1 MDKMPRQMAPDD
13 TIPHMFLHISIS
25 YSFSYSPSDIRV
37 LIKFHYIIHII
48 HHHYSY
54 NVLIAHTNVLYKC
67 FLYLKTT
74 FIPVSQQPLIAL
86 TKTMYIT
93 IYNLEDML

>member
-1 MDKMPRQMAPDD
+1 MDKMPHQMAPDD
-13 TIPHMFLHISIS
+13 TTPHMFLHISIS

-37 LIKFHYIIHII
+37 LIKFHCIICIT

-54 NVLIAHTNVLYKC
+54 NILIAPYKC
-67 FLYLKTT
+67 FLLLQFYFEIT

-86 TKTMYIT
+86 TKT
-93 IYNLEDML
+93 IYHNL